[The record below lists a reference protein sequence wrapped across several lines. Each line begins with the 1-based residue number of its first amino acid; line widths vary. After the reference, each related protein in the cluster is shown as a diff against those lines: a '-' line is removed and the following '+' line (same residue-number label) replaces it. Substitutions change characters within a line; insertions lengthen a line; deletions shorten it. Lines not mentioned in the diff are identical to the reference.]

1 MDNWALHRLL
11 IDHEGRR
18 THPYRDSVG
27 KITIGVGRN
36 LTDRGLSGGE
46 IDLLLANDIALAR
59 TIVTQLFGQD
69 ISAISTRRYHAL
81 LSMAFNLG
89 GPRLSKFI
97 KMRGAI
103 ALGDWDSAALHAL
116 DSRWAR
122 QTGRRA
128 DHIAAM
134 MRAV

>member
-1 MDNWALHRLL
+1 
-11 IDHEGRR
+11 
-18 THPYRDSVG
+18 
-27 KITIGVGRN
+27 
-36 LTDRGLSGGE
+36 LT
-46 IDLLLANDIALAR
+46 
-59 TIVTQLFGQD
+59 
-69 ISAISTRRYHAL
+69 
-81 LSMAFNLG
+81 
-89 GPRLSKFI
+89 KFI

-116 DSRWAR
+116 DSRWAT